1 MIAQTGVQMTDMAA
15 RVEQARQC
23 WNAGDLPGYLSLY
36 DDEITL
42 HGYTPEPMN
51 KAAVTGFYEMIWAT
65 MAAEG
70 KPNPEL
76 AFHEVLTDSNRYCCR
91 FTMSGVHKGPFLGVP
106 ATGKPYMLPGITI
119 MRFGGNTVI
128 ERWSN
133 ADMLGV
139 LVQIGAVPPPG

>member
-1 MIAQTGVQMTDMAA
+1 MTDLA
-15 RVEQARQC
+15 RRVDEARQR

-36 DDEITL
+36 DDAIKL

-51 KAAVTGFYEMIWAT
+51 KTAVKGFYEAIFAT
-65 MAAEG
+65 MAAAG
-70 KPNPEL
+70 KPNPLLE
-76 AFHEVLTDSNRYCCR
+76 FHDLLVEGNRYCCR

-106 ATGKPYMLPGITI
+106 ATNKPYVLPGITI
-119 MRFGGNTVI
+119 MHFRDGKVI
-128 ERWSN
+128 ERWSS